1 MKSYFFIIFFFGFG
15 FLQAQNNVNTL
26 PPVTQTYAL
35 KNVFVIQKPG
45 QITEGVTLLLRD
57 GIIQEIGPSV
67 EIPGNAQIIEGDSL
81 YVYAGFIDGLSHT
94 GVPKADKKE
103 QRPRVKNPGSPPNDI
118 AGIQPETQVK
128 NVLNPKD
135 KSIAGMRKLG
145 FTAAHVVPRGRMLPG
160 SGAVALLGGDSPD
173 AMILKN
179 DVSMFSQLSGAGGVY
194 PATVIAVMSKWRE
207 LYKQAEQ
214 AYKHEKEYEKDPT
227 GMKRPSVDR
236 SLQAFYPVVKGEQP
250 VYFMASD
257 LKSVH
262 RVLTLQKELRFPL
275 VLTGLKQGWSISS
288 YLKENETA
296 VLLSLDLPEEKSK
309 DEKVDEEE
317 KKEVD
322 KVEKGEGETE
332 ESKDNKTDKPVN
344 EEKKRLEKRK
354 KEELK
359 KYLTQAA
366 VFEKEGI
373 RFGFTTEGT
382 KSGDI
387 RANLR
392 KMIENGLSEAT
403 ALAALTT
410 IPAKIL
416 GVSSILGTV
425 EKGKIANL
433 LVTDKP
439 YFEEKSNVRYV
450 FVDGK
455 MYEYEVKAKKK
466 ASDPKAVVKLNGSW
480 SYTINVP
487 GQSMEGTLE
496 IKGNEKEISGT
507 VSNPQFEGDTPMIDP
522 VLEGNELTF
531 SISVEGD
538 GQEMSVEWSLIIEDD
553 TFEGSVSV
561 GEFGTFDVEGTRTSG
576 PEGK

>member
-214 AYKHEKEYEKDPT
+214 THKHEKEYEKDPT